1 MSPLVIPVGELARFE
16 GEELGRSNWHLVT
29 QEDIN
34 AFAQVT
40 HDTYWIHTDPERA
53 RKESPWGT
61 TVAHGLYTL
70 SLAAHFLR
78 QVFTVEG
85 AKLVVN
91 YGLNRVRFAAPCP
104 VGSRIRGR
112 ATLTKVEEVP
122 GGVQCTVTLT
132 IEREGQVK
140 PVCVAEEVL
149 RYVL

>member
-85 AKLVVN
+85 AKMGGN
-91 YGLNRVRFAAPCP
+91 YGLNGGGLGAPGRGGSE
-104 VGSRIRGR
+104 VG
-112 ATLTKVEEVP
+112 
-122 GGVQCTVTLT
+122 
-132 IEREGQVK
+132 
-140 PVCVAEEVL
+140 
-149 RYVL
+149 